1 MNTVWIAGLF
11 GLLMLCLG
19 LLFGSSWTVQA
30 LDRRL
35 ASQRRKLNARHLE
48 MQETGLC
55 CFWGGNLTVSADRSR
70 SVARSSRRYTMITL
84 IREHLAY
91 WCCGRHRWRTQ
102 E

>member
-19 LLFGSSWTVQA
+19 LLLGSSWTVQA
-30 LDRRL
+30 LDRQL

-55 CFWGGNLTVSADRSR
+55 CSWGGNLTVSADRSSS
-70 SVARSSRRYTMITL
+70 SVGGEVIAALHDDNPLTGTSRVLVLRPS
-84 IREHLAY
+84 
-91 WCCGRHRWRTQ
+91 
-102 E
+102 